1 MEQAALAGI
10 GLVLFWVYV
19 AIVEFRAHRLAT
31 SLRQLEATVEA
42 REQTIAVRD
51 AELGRL
57 YPELRA
63 AKTANTVHV
72 RELRALGV
80 EVDSLRE
87 QLRDARSGVVRRTD
101 AVPSTVSSRPG
112 ELEVRR
118 ALQPR
123 ATPISGRPVGVAS

>member
-1 MEQAALAGI
+1 MGHLGFAALC
-10 GLVLFWVYV
+10 VLFGAYVIVSQWAARRSAV
-19 AIVEFRAHRLAT
+19 AI
-31 SLRQLEATVEA
+31 RQSEKTIQA

-51 AELGRL
+51 AELARL

-63 AKTANTVHV
+63 AKTANAVHV
-72 RELRALGV
+72 RELRALGI